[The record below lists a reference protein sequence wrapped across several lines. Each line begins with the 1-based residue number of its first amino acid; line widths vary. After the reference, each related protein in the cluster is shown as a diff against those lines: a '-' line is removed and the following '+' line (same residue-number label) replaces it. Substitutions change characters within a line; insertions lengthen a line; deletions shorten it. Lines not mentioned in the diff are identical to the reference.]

1 MREAIMIQDLENNAV
16 FTTEYLN
23 IPPKAGD
30 MAAVFDNIK
39 RQILMDT
46 SEDGSMIL
54 PDATLFSDY
63 WFDPE
68 DPDADAMAAE
78 AGGRLV
84 YLFTISGTSFYS
96 FVYMGDHTPDFSFTN
111 MEFKP
116 FNFEIKPVPKNVFFA
131 AETAFQL
138 SAWYHDNR
146 HCGRCG
152 GHMTIHPKIR
162 CVRCK
167 DCGYMVFPR
176 ILPTVIIAPVH
187 DDKRLMIRYRGREE
201 DGYAG
206 TALIAGFVE
215 IGETVEDA
223 VRREVFEE
231 SGLKATNIRYYKS
244 QPWGF
249 GYNLIIGVFCD
260 IEGSTEINIQDTD
273 EIAEAAWL
281 TRDEIHK
288 KYNGVS
294 ITGEMIARFQWG
306 DDLESH
312 LEI

>member
-1 MREAIMIQDLENNAV
+1 MIQELENNAV
-16 FTTEYLN
+16 FSTDYLN
-23 IPPKAGD
+23 IPPKKGD
-30 MAAVFDNIK
+30 FAAVFKNVE

-46 SEDGSMIL
+46 ASDGSMIL
-54 PDATLFSDY
+54 PDASLFSDF
-63 WFDPE
+63 WFDPN
-68 DPDADAMAAE
+68 DPEADAKAAE
-78 AGGRLV
+78 LGGRLA
-84 YLFTISGTSFYS
+84 YLFTISGISFYTLI
-96 FVYMGDHTPDFSFTN
+96 YMGDKEPDLSFVG
-111 MEFKP
+111 MEFQP
-116 FNFEIKPVPKNVFFA
+116 FTFEIKPVPKNVFFG

-138 SAWYHDNR
+138 STWYHDNR
-146 HCGRCG
+146 CCGRCG

-162 CVRCK
+162 CVRCT

-187 DDKRLMIRYRGREE
+187 DDRLLMIRYRGREE

-206 TALIAGFVE
+206 TALIAGFIE

-260 IEGSTEINIQDTD
+260 IEGDTTIDIQDTD
-273 EIAEAAWL
+273 EIAEATWL
-281 TRDEIHK
+281 TREEIHK

-294 ITGEMIARFQWG
+294 ITGEMIALFKWG
-306 DDLESH
+306 DSFRDH
-312 LEI
+312 LELE

>member
-1 MREAIMIQDLENNAV
+1 MIQELENNEV
-16 FTTEYLN
+16 FTPEYLN
-23 IPPKAGD
+23 VPPRKGD
-30 MAAVFDNIK
+30 YAAVFKNK
-39 RQILMDT
+39 ERMILMDT
-46 SEDGSMIL
+46 AEDGSMIL
-54 PDATLFSDY
+54 PDASLFIDF
-63 WFDPE
+63 WFSPE
-68 DPDADAMAAE
+68 DDEADRKAE
-78 AGGRLV
+78 EKGGRLV
-84 YLFTISGTSFYS
+84 YLFTISDTSYYS
-96 FVYMGDHTPDFSFTN
+96 FICMGDSAPDFSFTG
-111 MEFKP
+111 MDFHP
-116 FNFEIKPVPKNVFFA
+116 FNFNIRPVPKNVFFG

-146 HCGRCG
+146 YCGRCG
-152 GHMTIHPKIR
+152 GHMSIHPEIR
-162 CVRCK
+162 CVRCA

-176 ILPTVIIAPVH
+176 ILPTVIVAPVH
-187 DDKRLMIRYRGREE
+187 DDKLLMIRYRGREE

-223 VRREVFEE
+223 ARREVFEE

-260 IEGSTEINIQDTD
+260 IEGSTEINIQDTN

-294 ITGEMIARFQWG
+294 ITNEMIARFKWG
-306 DDLESH
+306 DDFDNH

>member
-1 MREAIMIQDLENNAV
+1 MSV
-16 FTTEYLN
+16 
-23 IPPKAGD
+23 
-30 MAAVFDNIK
+30 
-39 RQILMDT
+39 
-46 SEDGSMIL
+46 
-54 PDATLFSDY
+54 
-63 WFDPE
+63 
-68 DPDADAMAAE
+68 
-78 AGGRLV
+78 
-84 YLFTISGTSFYS
+84 
-96 FVYMGDHTPDFSFTN
+96 
-111 MEFKP
+111 
-116 FNFEIKPVPKNVFFA
+116 
-131 AETAFQL
+131 
-138 SAWYHDNR
+138 
-146 HCGRCG
+146 
-152 GHMTIHPKIR
+152 HPRMR
-162 CVRCK
+162 CVKCT

-187 DDKRLMIRYRGREE
+187 DDKLLMIRYRGREE

-260 IEGSTEINIQDTD
+260 IEGSTEINVQDTD

-294 ITGEMIARFQWG
+294 ITTEMIARFKWG
-306 DDLESH
+306 DDFESH